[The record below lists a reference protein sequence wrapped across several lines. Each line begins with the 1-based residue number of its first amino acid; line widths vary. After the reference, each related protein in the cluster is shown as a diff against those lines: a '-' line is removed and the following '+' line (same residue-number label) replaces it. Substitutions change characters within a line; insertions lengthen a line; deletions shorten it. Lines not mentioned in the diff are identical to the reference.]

1 MAIVVLHVRIDAFI
15 CAGHL
20 HHRLDV
26 LAPSTE
32 TKQELKVSD
41 QRENQSVKGTNLSTL
56 SSMNYV
62 LDALMLYTFENG
74 AITMYVSL
82 FPSFM
87 IIRS

>member
-1 MAIVVLHVRIDAFI
+1 MAIVVLHVRIDAII
-15 CAGHL
+15 CAGHF

-26 LAPSTE
+26 LASSTE

-41 QRENQSVKGTNLSTL
+41 QRENQSAKVTNLSTL

-74 AITMYVSL
+74 AITT
-82 FPSFM
+82 
-87 IIRS
+87 